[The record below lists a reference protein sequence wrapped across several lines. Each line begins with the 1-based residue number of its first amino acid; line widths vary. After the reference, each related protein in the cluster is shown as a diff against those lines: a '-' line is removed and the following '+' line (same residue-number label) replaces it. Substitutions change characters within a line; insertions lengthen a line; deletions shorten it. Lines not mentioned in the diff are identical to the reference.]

1 MSVPP
6 VFADANVVALAG
18 KIVTGG
24 GVAAA
29 LFFVGRVLL
38 KAQAISTWA
47 WLGAIFSFLL
57 AALALSGIVDVNPG
71 RALELGRLGLELGAW
86 MQRNVGVW
94 I

>member
-1 MSVPP
+1 MQLPP
-6 VFADANVVALAG
+6 VLADANVVALAG
-18 KIVTGG
+18 KIVAGG

-29 LFFVGRVLL
+29 LFMVGRVLL
-38 KAQAISTWA
+38 KVQAISTWA

-57 AALALSGIVDVNPG
+57 AGLALTGIVDVNIR

-86 MQRNVGVW
+86 VQRNFGVR